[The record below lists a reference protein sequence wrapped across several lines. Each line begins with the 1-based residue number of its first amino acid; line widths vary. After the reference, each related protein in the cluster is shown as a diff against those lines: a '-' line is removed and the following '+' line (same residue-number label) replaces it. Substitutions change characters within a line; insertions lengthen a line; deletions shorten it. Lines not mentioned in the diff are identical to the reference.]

1 MLTSI
6 YYVFFHCSG
15 VAVLSCTDCSGSST
29 SSDITDPGSPF
40 SIASSHSEDSASQSA
55 KMPPTQSAHH
65 PPWSWTEE
73 NNPPLKR
80 PTTTQDKA
88 VFTKRLKTDGEETKQ
103 SPTCLII
110 DNINNKSTQIT
121 ATSTPNNNLHLN
133 NNNNNNN
140 RKSVIIAQTP
150 IVNAVNDR
158 SNRNQPSPN
167 HNNNNNNILN
177 GKLSGKNSSNK
188 TIITSSTQAKKQEIV
203 IAPRIMQQG
212 KITEYFKSQ
221 IKSNGM
227 KKELSNIALKTNPL
241 QKFASIVDKHK
252 KVVRKIELVRTIT
265 STNVKKVASSPVKN
279 RKQSPISVP
288 RKILP
293 APSKIPEKITVNNV
307 GINNFH
313 PVTLTAVTFPPNLTY
328 IHTKTPKP
336 PDNTNIFVPHFT
348 TITGDKINTIPIVN
362 RTPCLNVIQP
372 IQKFT
377 TINNFNSCVKLN
389 ATVVPIVKLNALP
402 SRLNGSNF
410 NVLSVETASP
420 TVLSAKPPVT
430 LTTPTATSIAPKQQV
445 NNITNTSPP
454 AANNATSN
462 SININTNGNS
472 SSSSTNT
479 DSILGICRNDEPA
492 TPDSDSGIS
501 STKDILEVSVSETV
515 TDEPQKSPILSQP
528 KTIRFPAKQ
537 QESSETKEKGSHSS
551 DSTACQWSKCHLLF
565 DTSGALLEHL
575 QVEHVISQA
584 TQEQYVCLWLGCKV
598 HGRTS
603 CSRSWLER
611 HVLAHAGTKPFR
623 CIVDGCGM
631 RFNSQLSLE
640 RHVNNHFN
648 SDSSQNGNNKKAVE
662 NGSAKLFKRNGKKIR
677 FRRQP
682 WSARMFDFIDSGI
695 MEGLQ
700 YRLLTMTEKRTSG
713 EFENVAGDAVTVHS
727 QILARRIEP
736 DGSKKLL
743 LRWHPKDIVPDEW
756 ISEKEYTAKKNVS
769 IPKLMASSKDAL
781 NPVLFPNDGMR
792 TRQKHRRKPSKT
804 T

>member
-1 MLTSI
+1 MDCKMCLCNS
-6 YYVFFHCSG
+6 VLDPSG

-80 PTTTQDKA
+80 PTQEKVA
-88 VFTKRLKTDGEETKQ
+88 FTKRLKTETEENKQ
-103 SPTCLII
+103 SPTCLIS
-110 DNINNKSTQIT
+110 NVNKSTQVA
-121 ATSTPNNNLHLN
+121 ATNLPNNIVIN
-133 NNNNNNN
+133 NN
-140 RKSVIIAQTP
+140 KSKSINTAQMPTK
-150 IVNAVNDR
+150 NAANEM
-158 SNRNQPSPN
+158 SNRNEPSPNNN
-167 HNNNNNNILN
+167 HNNNNNNTKLN
-177 GKLSGKNSSNK
+177 GKLVNNKSSNK
-188 TIITSSTQAKKQEIV
+188 AITTTPAKKSEIV

-221 IKSNGM
+221 IKANGI

-241 QKFASIVDKHK
+241 EKFVTIVDSSVKHQK
-252 KVVRKIELVRTIT
+252 IT
-265 STNVKKVASSPVKN
+265 SKSVNTRKAEVRNVNGNSNLKKIAASPVKN
-279 RKQSPISVP
+279 RKPSPISVP

-336 PDNTNIFVPHFT
+336 PDTNIFVPHFAA
-348 TITGDKINTIPIVN
+348 ITSDKINTIPIVN
-362 RTPCLNVIQP
+362 RTPSLNFIQP

-389 ATVVPIVKLNALP
+389 ATVVPIVKLNTLP

-420 TVLSAKPPVT
+420 TVLSAKPAVT
-430 LTTPTATSIAPKQQV
+430 ITTTNATGIAPKQQQA
-445 NNITNTSPP
+445 NSTTSPP
-454 AANNATSN
+454 TANCNSSN
-462 SININTNGNS
+462 NINNNGNS
-472 SSSSTNT
+472 SSSSSNSSTT
-479 DSILGICRNDEPA
+479 SDPILGICRNDEPA

-501 STKDILEVSVSETV
+501 STKDVLEVSVNETI

-528 KTIRFPAKQ
+528 KTIRFPAKP
-537 QESSETKEKGSHSS
+537 ENSDTKEKSSHTN
-551 DSTACQWSKCHLLF
+551 DSTACQWAKCHALF

-575 QVEHVISQA
+575 QIEHVISQA

-631 RFNSQLSLE
+631 RFNSQVSLE

-648 SDSSQNGNNKKAVE
+648 TDSTQNGNNKKAVE

-700 YRLLTMTEKRTSG
+700 YRLLTMSEKRTAG
-713 EFENVAGDAVTVHS
+713 QFESVAGDAVTIHS

-743 LRWHPKDIVPDEW
+743 LRWHPKD
-756 ISEKEYTAKKNVS
+756 
-769 IPKLMASSKDAL
+769 M
-781 NPVLFPNDGMR
+781 
-792 TRQKHRRKPSKT
+792 
-804 T
+804 